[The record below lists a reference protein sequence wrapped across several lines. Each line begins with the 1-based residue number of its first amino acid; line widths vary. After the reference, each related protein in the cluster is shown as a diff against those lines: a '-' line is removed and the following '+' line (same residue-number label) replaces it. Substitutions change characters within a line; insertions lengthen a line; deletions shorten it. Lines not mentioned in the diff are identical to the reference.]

1 MAKQRSEEHAGLPLI
16 SPIHSVFVAVLL
28 LLIAIC
34 FGFLR
39 GTVGPNYWECWAVSG
54 LVGVSVSLLY
64 WNIHRG
70 VGLAVYFLTLATLAG
85 IWAHVE
91 KDWSQWTV
99 AVTSLALAI
108 AFTRLMLCFDQM
120 LRGTDSSYWI
130 FFTLIL
136 SAIGMVVASQVERL
150 GEQHLKGY
158 CPPPHHTLWAPV
170 LSGFIT
176 LVAWLFL
183 LRPAIELACEP
194 IIRLQYRIRSVGP
207 GVVQIPMHGPSI
219 VIANHTCWFDP
230 FFLGLL
236 LPRPITPMMTSD
248 FYDLP
253 VAHWLLKRVFR
264 AIRVP
269 EKSLKQ
275 DVPDEIR
282 EAIAALDR
290 SECVVIFPEGMLR
303 RSEEKPLKRFGR
315 GVWQI
320 LAARP
325 ATPVF
330 SCWIEGGWLSY
341 CSYFNGPPTKNKR
354 PDFRRRIDVAVPA
367 PIQLDAETLS
377 KHLTTRIA
385 LMNAVLESRRLL
397 NLPEVPAFELP
408 KVE

>member
-1 MAKQRSEEHAGLPLI
+1 MSAQSESKPIPNKTHCVVLAVLLPLI
-16 SPIHSVFVAVLL
+16 A
-28 LLIAIC
+28 IA
-34 FGFLR
+34 FGFMR
-39 GTVGPNYWECWAVSG
+39 GTVGPNHWECWAVAG
-54 LVGVSVSLLY
+54 LVGVLVSLLY

-70 VGLAVYFLTLATLAG
+70 IGLAVYFLTLAALAG
-85 IWAHVE
+85 LWAHLE

-108 AFTRLMLCFDQM
+108 AFTRLMLSFDQM

-130 FFTLIL
+130 FFALIL
-136 SAIGMVVASQVERL
+136 SAVGMVVASQVERL
-150 GEQHLKGY
+150 GERHLKGY
-158 CPPPHHTLWAPV
+158 FAPPHHTLWEPILAGV
-170 LSGFIT
+170 LALLS
-176 LVAWLFL
+176 WLFL

-194 IIRLQYRIRSVGP
+194 IIRFMYRIRSVGP
-207 GVVQIPMHGPSI
+207 GLQQFTTHGACL
-219 VIANHTCWFDP
+219 VIANHACWFDP
-230 FFLGLL
+230 FFLALL

-253 VAHWLLKRVFR
+253 VAHGLLKRVFH

-282 EAIAALDR
+282 QAIAALDR
-290 SECVVIFPEGMLR
+290 GECVVIFPEGMLR